1 MKIGFFT
8 DTYFPQVSGV
18 ATSIYTL
25 KNELEKLG
33 HIVYIFT
40 TTDPHANEKIEKRII
55 RLPSVPFISFK
66 DRRVMV
72 RGMVKTYRIARKL
85 NLDIIHTHTEF
96 GVGMLGKMIAQHL
109 RIPIVHTLHTN
120 YEEYLHYIAKGRLLR
135 PVHVKLLARVLLDKI
150 DGIVCPSKS
159 VLEMLCDYGLKMPM
173 RVIST
178 GIDIHRFI
186 CPEITAEDEQ
196 RLRHNLNIQD
206 SDIMLLALSRLSY
219 EKNIHV
225 LISGMPKI
233 LTKYP
238 NVHLVIVGDGPARTD
253 LEKQTYTLEI
263 SDHVHFTGMIDN
275 KEVAYYYHAADYF
288 ISASNSETQ
297 GLTYAESL
305 ASGLQLIVYSN
316 AYLEELIDDEMF
328 GCLYYKQDGFTD
340 TLIKYME
347 KNIVIDED
355 LLNKKLYGIS
365 SEHFGLSMVD
375 FYLDTLIHYSRK
387 RMAKHKKLALVDIKR
402 KLPKLKKFRKH
413 KSKLRA

>member
-40 TTDPHANEKIEKRII
+40 TTDPHANEKTEKRII

-72 RGMVKTYRIARKL
+72 RGMVETYRIARKL
-85 NLDIIHTHTEF
+85 DLNIIHTHTEF
-96 GVGMLGKMIAQHL
+96 GVGMLGRMIAQRL
-109 RIPIVHTLHTN
+109 KIPIVHTWHTN
-120 YEEYLHYIAKGRLLR
+120 YEEYLHYIAKGKLLR
-135 PVHVKLLARVLLDKI
+135 PVHVKLLARLLLDKV
-150 DGIVCPSKS
+150 DGIVCPSQL
-159 VLEMLCDYGLKMPM
+159 VLEMLYDYGFKMPM

-196 RLRHNLNIQD
+196 RLRHTLDIQD

-225 LISGMPKI
+225 LISGMSKI
-233 LTKYP
+233 LAKYP
-238 NVHLVIVGDGPARTD
+238 NTHLVIVGDGPARID

-263 SDHVHFTGMIDN
+263 SDYVHFTGMIDN

-305 ASGLQLIVYSN
+305 ASGLQSIVYGN
-316 AYLEELIDDEMF
+316 AYLEELLDDEMF
-328 GCLYYKQDGFTD
+328 GCLYYKQDVFAD
-340 TLIKYME
+340 TLVNYME
-347 KNIVIDED
+347 KNITINEES
-355 LLNKKLYGIS
+355 LNKKLYEIS

-375 FYLDTLIHYSRK
+375 FYLDTLVHYSRK
-387 RMAKHKKLALVDIKR
+387 RMARQKKLAFVDIKK
-402 KLPKLKKFRKH
+402 KLPKLKKISRN
-413 KSKLRA
+413 KSKMNS